1 MEDKGHKLDHG
12 DTGISTVT
20 VRNQGKLHPPLTL
33 GHAQHTQGAPQENTL
48 KTPRASKELTYLS
61 TFYHKLTHTAQ
72 KHVFSLTVFLV
83 PTKAQGQLGWVVV
96 YTQSLLESFSE
107 WRNKREPSKK
117 AEAGFT

>member
-33 GHAQHTQGAPQENTL
+33 GLAQHTQGAPQENTL
-48 KTPRASKELTYLS
+48 KTPRASRELTYLS

-83 PTKAQGQLGWVVV
+83 PTKAQRQLGWVVV
-96 YTQSLLESFSE
+96 CTQESP
-107 WRNKREPSKK
+107 RVVLRMKK
-117 AEAGFT
+117 